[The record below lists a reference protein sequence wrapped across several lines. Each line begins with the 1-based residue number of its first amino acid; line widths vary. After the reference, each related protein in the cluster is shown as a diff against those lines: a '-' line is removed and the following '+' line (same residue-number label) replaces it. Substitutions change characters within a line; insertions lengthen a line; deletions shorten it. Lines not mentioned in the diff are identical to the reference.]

1 MCNYTTQLFNW
12 KYRGAGAGLW
22 KFPHHLEYSGQDIL
36 PNNIFMYVA
45 RDQATFK
52 NLLFVSF

>member
-1 MCNYTTQLFNW
+1 MCNYTTQLFIW

-45 RDQATFK
+45 RDQAHTQYS
-52 NLLFVSF
+52 L